1 MDDSTPANQENLTVT
16 EHSQPPDWLMLGFFV
31 LILALSSLV
40 ALMILI
46 AYQNGT

>member
-1 MDDSTPANQENLTVT
+1 MDDSKPANEPGLTT
-16 EHSQPPDWLMLGFFV
+16 IEPRRLPDWLLLGFFV
-31 LILALSSLV
+31 LILALSSLI

>member
-1 MDDSTPANQENLTVT
+1 MDEATPTD
-16 EHSQPPDWLMLGFFV
+16 QPTTDHPQSPDWLLLGFFV